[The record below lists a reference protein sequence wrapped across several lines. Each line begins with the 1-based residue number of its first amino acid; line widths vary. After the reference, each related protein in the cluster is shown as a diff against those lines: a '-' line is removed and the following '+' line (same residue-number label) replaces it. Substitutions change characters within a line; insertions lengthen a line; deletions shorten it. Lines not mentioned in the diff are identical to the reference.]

1 MYGFYLPRILR
12 YNIWRSPAL
21 PSPMQRS
28 SYFRYIVCVMPC
40 HSHHVIYSW
49 LVQELRAKIERIQ
62 YFTPPSV
69 VLKRRDRIDLQTA
82 GATFV
87 PLKPTQPATRDIR
100 PPSISLCDSLPA
112 RPPARQA
119 TGRQVCLSRSFFM
132 KHLHFFR
139 GPVGHLP
146 YCLGP
151 MTRKEGTN
159 FLKR

>member
-49 LVQELRAKIERIQ
+49 LVQELRAKVERIQ

-119 TGRQVCLSRSFFM
+119 TGRQVCLSRSFFL
-132 KHLHFFR
+132 KHLHLLLQGSCRPSPLLFGANDTER
-139 GPVGHLP
+139 GNEFP
-146 YCLGP
+146 
-151 MTRKEGTN
+151 
-159 FLKR
+159 